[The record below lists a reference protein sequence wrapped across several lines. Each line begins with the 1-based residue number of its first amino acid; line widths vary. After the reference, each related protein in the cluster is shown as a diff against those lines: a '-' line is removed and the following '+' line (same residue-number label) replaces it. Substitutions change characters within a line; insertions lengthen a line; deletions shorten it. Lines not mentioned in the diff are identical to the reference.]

1 MSLGVN
7 SPTDAPDV
15 VQSLCRQNFDAICL
29 PNSNLVGASF
39 PTIAQAA
46 QRSNVPIFGFLGS
59 MAKQVAVV
67 VVTRD
72 YHDMGHDSGL
82 IAARVMRGKKRLMRG
97 KKRLMRG
104 EKTSE
109 VPLHQS
115 RRNRLIIN
123 RTAAKAA
130 RLEIPESLLKIES
143 SVID

>member
-1 MSLGVN
+1 MN

-82 IAARVMRGKKRLMRG
+82 IAARVMRGKK
-97 KKRLMRG
+97 KRLMRG

-130 RLEIPESLLKIES
+130 RLEISESLLKIES

>member
-15 VQSLCRQNFDAICL
+15 VQSLCRQNFDAICF

-59 MAKQVAVV
+59 MAKQGAVV

-82 IAARVMRGKKRLMRG
+82 IAARVMRG

>member
-82 IAARVMRGKKRLMRG
+82 IAARVMRGKK
-97 KKRLMRG
+97 KRLMRG

-130 RLEIPESLLKIES
+130 RLEISESLLKIES